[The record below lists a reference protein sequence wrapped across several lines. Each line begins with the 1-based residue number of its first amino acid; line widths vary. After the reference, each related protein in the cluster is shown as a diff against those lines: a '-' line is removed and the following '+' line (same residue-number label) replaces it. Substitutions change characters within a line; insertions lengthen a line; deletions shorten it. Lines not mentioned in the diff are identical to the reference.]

1 MTNERKG
8 LIRRFFGGMWA
19 LLTWVRT
26 SLANLFFLLFL
37 LVVIV
42 MFSAERGAG
51 IPERA
56 ALVVDPSGRVVEQLS
71 FADPLGQ
78 LLGGVEGRDRETLL
92 KDILEAIEHARN
104 DQRIGAIVLATDALK
119 GAGITKTRDIAA
131 ALEAFR
137 SSGRK
142 IIAIGDAYS
151 QDQYLLAAQAD
162 EIWMHPMGTVDL
174 SGYASYRN
182 YYKGLLDKLKID
194 LRVFRSGEF
203 KSAFEFMDRSDMS
216 DADRIATGS
225 LLQEIWSIYTGVV
238 TDRRKLPAEA
248 VDHYANGINAIFER
262 HHGDAGAAAME
273 YGFVDSLKTRSEMDA
288 ALAELVGEDDE
299 GHFKSVNFRDYLRA
313 VRPAFELDVE
323 RGGEAVVG
331 VIVASGM
338 ILDGEQPAGN
348 IGGDSLAALV
358 REATRDENLKA
369 LVLRIDSPGGSG
381 FASEII
387 REALL
392 EFKATGKPLVA
403 SMGSVAASGGYW
415 IAAPA
420 DEIWASATTI
430 TGSIG
435 VLSAFPSIARGL
447 DELGIN
453 NDGVG
458 TTSIAGAMD
467 PSRPLSAQL
476 ETVLRLSNEH
486 TYRRFIDI
494 VAEGRKMSRE
504 SVEEVAEG
512 RPWTG
517 TQALANGLV
526 DQLGNLD
533 QALAAAAR
541 LARLDSYRT
550 RYLEEPVSWSSRLLK
565 RLSMS
570 PDTVLGQVLAGARL
584 LYASGE
590 PLMLLGRL
598 QDPRAQYAICT
609 VCTVF

>member
-8 LIRRFFGGMWA
+8 LIRRFFGGLWA

-37 LVVIV
+37 LIVIV
-42 MFSAERGAG
+42 TFSADRGAG

-71 FADPLGQ
+71 IVDPLAQ
-78 LLGGVEGRDRETLL
+78 LLGGAEGQDRETLL
-92 KDILEAIEHARN
+92 KDILDAIVHARD

-137 SSGRK
+137 STGRK
-142 IIAIGDAYS
+142 IIAIGDSYS

-162 EIWMHPMGTVDL
+162 EIWMHPMGMVDL
-174 SGYASYRN
+174 SGYAAYRN
-182 YYKGLLDKLKID
+182 YYGDALEKLKID
-194 LRVFRSGEF
+194 LHVFRSGTF
-203 KSAFEFMDRSDMS
+203 KSAFEFMERGNMS

-225 LLQEIWSIYTGVV
+225 LLQEIWSAYTGVV
-238 TDRRKLPAEA
+238 TVRRKLPAEA
-248 VDHYANGINAIFER
+248 VDHYANGIDAIFAR
-262 HHGDAGAAAME
+262 HGGDAGAAAME
-273 YGFVDSLKTRSEMDA
+273 YGFVDSLMTRGEMDA
-288 ALAELVGEDDE
+288 TLAEMVGEDDE
-299 GHFKSVNFRDYLRA
+299 GHFSAVNFRDYLSA
-313 VRPAFELDVE
+313 VRPVFELDGE
-323 RGGEAVVG
+323 RGEAVVG

-338 ILDGEQPAGN
+338 ILDGKQPAGN
-348 IGGDSLAALV
+348 VGGDSLAALV
-358 REATRDENLKA
+358 REAARDDNLKA

-381 FASEII
+381 FASELI

-453 NDGVG
+453 NDGLG

-476 ETVLRLSNEH
+476 EAVLRLSNEH

-504 SVEEVAEG
+504 NVEEVAEG

-517 TQALANGLV
+517 TQAQANGLV
-526 DQLGNLD
+526 DQLGNLE

-541 LARLDSYRT
+541 LAKLDSYDT
-550 RYLEEPVSWSSRLLK
+550 RYIEEPASWSSQLLA
-565 RLSMS
+565 RLSLS
-570 PDTVLGQVLAGARL
+570 PDTLLGKALSGAHM
-584 LYASGE
+584 LYLPPE
-590 PLMLLGRL
+590 PLTLLGRL
-598 QDPRAQYAICT
+598 QDPRSQYAICT
-609 VCTVF
+609 VCAVF

>member
-8 LIRRFFGGMWA
+8 LIRRFFGGLWA

-37 LVVIV
+37 LIVIV
-42 MFSAERGAG
+42 TFSADRGAG

-56 ALVVDPSGRVVEQLS
+56 ALVVDPGGRVVEQLS
-71 FADPLGQ
+71 FADPLAQ
-78 LLGGVEGRDRETLL
+78 LLGGAAGRDRETLL
-92 KDILEAIEHARN
+92 KDILEAIGHARD
-104 DQRIGAIVLATDALK
+104 DQRIGAIVLATDALG

-137 SSGRK
+137 STGRK
-142 IIAIGDAYS
+142 VIAIGDAYS

-162 EIWMHPMGTVDL
+162 EIWMHPMGAVDL

-182 YYKGLLDKLKID
+182 YYKGLLGKLKID
-194 LRVFRSGEF
+194 LHVFRSGEF
-203 KSAFEFMDRSDMS
+203 KSAFEFMERSDMS
-216 DADRIATGS
+216 DADRIATGG
-225 LLQEIWSIYTGVV
+225 LLQEIWSTYTGVV

-248 VDHYANGINAIFER
+248 VDQYANGIDAIFAR

-273 YGFVDSLKTRSEMDA
+273 CGFVDSLKSRGEMDA

-299 GHFKSVNFRDYLRA
+299 GHFSAVNFRDYLRA

-323 RGGEAVVG
+323 RGAAVVG

-358 REATRDENLKA
+358 REAARDDNLKA

-381 FASEII
+381 FASELI

-435 VLSAFPSIARGL
+435 VLSAFPSIARGS

-453 NDGVG
+453 NDGLG

-476 ETVLRLSNEH
+476 EAVLRLSNEH

-504 SVEEVAEG
+504 NVEEVAEG

-517 TQALANGLV
+517 TQAQANGLV

-541 LARLDSYRT
+541 LAKLDSYRT
-550 RYLEEPVSWSSRLLK
+550 RYLEAPASWSSRLLE
-565 RLSMS
+565 RLSLS
-570 PDTVLGQVLAGARL
+570 PDTLLGKVLSGVRL
-584 LYASGE
+584 LNLPGE
-590 PLMLLGRL
+590 PLMLLERL

-609 VCTVF
+609 VCAVF